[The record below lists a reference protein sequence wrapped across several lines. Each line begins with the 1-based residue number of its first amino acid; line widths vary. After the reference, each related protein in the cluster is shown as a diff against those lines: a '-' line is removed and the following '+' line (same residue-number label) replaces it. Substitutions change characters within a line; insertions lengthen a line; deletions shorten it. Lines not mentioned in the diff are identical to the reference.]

1 MSRPP
6 PPSLRPEREAWQV
19 GAILVAGLDEAG
31 RGPLAGPVV
40 AAAVVINRAF
50 LEGDFLDH
58 FAGLTDS
65 KQLTARRR
73 ATFNASLLGDPRIRH
88 GLAQASVAEID
99 QLNIL
104 RATHLAMRRALDAL
118 GVCDHVLVDGLPVP
132 GLGRAST
139 ALVGGDGRSYSIAA
153 ASVIAK
159 VARDAMMDELDRA
172 YPAYGFA
179 RHRGYGTAAH
189 LKALREHGPC
199 PAHRRS
205 FAPVTQLLL
214 PIAAR
219 GRD

>member
-6 PPSLRPEREAWQV
+6 PPSLRPEREVWQT
-19 GAILVAGLDEAG
+19 GASLVAGLDEAG

-40 AAAVVINRAF
+40 AAAVVIDRAY

-58 FAGLTDS
+58 YAGLTDS
-65 KQLTARRR
+65 KQLSARRR
-73 ATFNASLLGDPRIRH
+73 AAFHAALLADPRIRH
-88 GLAQASVAEID
+88 GLAQASVAEIE

-118 GVCDHVLVDGLPVP
+118 GECAHVLVDGLPVP
-132 GLGRAST
+132 GLGRPST

-172 YPAYGFA
+172 YPVYGFA

-189 LKALREHGPC
+189 LKALRAHGPC

-205 FAPVTQLLL
+205 FAPVSQLLL
-214 PIAAR
+214 PLVAR
-219 GRD
+219 DRG